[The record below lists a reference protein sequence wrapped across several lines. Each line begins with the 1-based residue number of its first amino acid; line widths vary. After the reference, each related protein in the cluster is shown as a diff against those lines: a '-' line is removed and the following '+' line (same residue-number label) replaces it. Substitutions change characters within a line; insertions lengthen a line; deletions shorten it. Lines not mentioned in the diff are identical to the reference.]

1 VAAADLSGNT
11 ARGKVLSPLQFVS
24 LLTGKS
30 SLELE
35 VDVVKKL
42 RLLLR
47 NEVAR

>member
-1 VAAADLSGNT
+1 MQS
-11 ARGKVLSPLQFVS
+11 VS

-30 SLELE
+30 GLELE

-42 RLLLR
+42 QLLLR